1 MSCETVASWA
11 IDSRIKKYTPFLVN
25 SKTVLKL
32 EEHALL
38 SSLSQDGCIAVLVY
52 DLSGNLEEHLTSL
65 FNMVRIQLISEKEAC
80 RIEVNCDAS
89 SEQVYMEVGRIFNH
103 ASSKVQIRT
112 VDSAGVPVPP
122 IPSTEDLKPLLENLH
137 AYRQSR
143 ILRIRLL
150 DMELVEYEELSDVT
164 VTLCCL
170 DLNKPRQL
178 NLKINL
184 SSNPPLHCLLEKIDP
199 VEIPALDKVKWE
211 FCSLN
216 AGKVSSLLDPSSDV
230 KSNLD

>member
-122 IPSTEDLKPLLENLH
+122 IPSTEDLRPLLENLH

-143 ILRIRLL
+143 ILRIRL
-150 DMELVEYEELSDVT
+150 LSDVT

-199 VEIPALDKVKWE
+199 VEIPASDKVKWE